1 MRRIAYPSRAGS
13 KRFRAA
19 APLLFLIVVL
29 TAVAA
34 TPSTRP
40 RYGGVLRVQM
50 RERVASL
57 DPRQWPANSVK
68 AAVAERLETL
78 VFDRLLRFDDRGV
91 PQAVLAVSWQH
102 DAPSKRW
109 QFRLREGAKFTDGAP
124 LTPEITALALQQ
136 LLGNAADVSTT
147 SDSVVIQSNQA
158 MPGLPE
164 QLAAGPY
171 FIFHTADDGSISGT
185 GAFRVAQWP
194 AGGVAAKAV
203 FVANESCWAGRPFV
217 DHVEVTM
224 GVGTDEQANAVAFGQ
239 ADVVELDASEVRRAE
254 QRGVRTAS
262 SHPVDLFALTF
273 DVSRLSVQ
281 DAHFREALALAI
293 DRAAIANVVLQ
304 HQSVSAGGLLP
315 NWLSGYAFLFPE
327 AANLA
332 RARELLA
339 ASGRDVW
346 RGAPLVLVFDSDDPE
361 ARAVAER
368 IAVNWRD
375 AGIGVQTIEQPAAG
389 TTKAPAADIKL
400 VRRHITT
407 PDPGLAL
414 RALLESLGESAA
426 TPATLEESFAAESAP
441 VNAFRVIPLVH
452 VSESY
457 GLGPQVRD
465 WMAPRWGG
473 WRLENVWLEPP
484 AASGGTPP

>member
-1 MRRIAYPSRAGS
+1 MRLIAYPSLAGS
-13 KRFRAA
+13 KSSRAA
-19 APLLFLIVVL
+19 APLLLFAVVL
-29 TAVAA
+29 TAAEA
-34 TPSTRP
+34 TASTRP

-50 RERVASL
+50 HERVASL
-57 DPRQWPANSVK
+57 DPRLWPADSVK
-68 AAVAERLETL
+68 AAAAERLTAL
-78 VFDRLLRFDDRGV
+78 VFERLLRFDERGV

-102 DAPSKRW
+102 DASSKRW
-109 QFRLREGAKFTDGAP
+109 QFRLRGDAKFTDGAP
-124 LTPEITALALQQ
+124 LTPEIAALALQQ

-147 SDSVVIQSNQA
+147 SDSVVIQSDHA
-158 MPGLPE
+158 MPSLPE

-171 FIFHTADDGSISGT
+171 FIFHTADDGSLSGT

-194 AGGVAAKAV
+194 SGGAPAKAT

-217 DHVEVTM
+217 DHIEVTM

-239 ADVVELDASEVRRAE
+239 ADVVELDPSEVRRAE

-262 SHPVDLFALTF
+262 SDPVELFALAF
-273 DVSRLSVQ
+273 DVSRPSVQ
-281 DAHFREALALAI
+281 DAHFREALGLAI

-315 NWLSGYAFLFPE
+315 NWLSGYAFLFPD
-327 AANLA
+327 AANPA
-332 RARELLA
+332 RAKEL
-339 ASGRDVW
+339 
-346 RGAPLVLVFDSDDPE
+346 RGASLVLVYDSADPE

-368 IAVNWRD
+368 VAVNWRD
-375 AGIGVQTIEQPAAG
+375 AGIGVQTTAQPGVG
-389 TTKAPAADIKL
+389 TAKAPAADIKL
-400 VRRHITT
+400 VRRHIIT
-407 PDPGLAL
+407 PDPALAL
-414 RALLESLGESAA
+414 RALFESLGEPAA
-426 TPATLEESFAAESAP
+426 TLATPEEAFAAESAP

-473 WRLENVWLEPP
+473 WRLEDVWLDAP
-484 AASGGTPP
+484 AASGGTPQ

>member
-1 MRRIAYPSRAGS
+1 MSRIAYPSRAGS
-13 KRFRAA
+13 KSSRAV
-19 APLLFLIVVL
+19 APLLLFTAVL

-34 TPSTRP
+34 TASTRP

-50 RERVASL
+50 HERVASL
-57 DPRQWPANSVK
+57 DPRQWPADSVK
-68 AAVAERLETL
+68 AAAAERLTAL
-78 VFDRLLRFDDRGV
+78 VFERLLRFDDRGA

-102 DAPSKRW
+102 DALSKRW
-109 QFRLREGAKFTDGAP
+109 QFRLRGDAKFTDGAP
-124 LTPEITALALQQ
+124 LTPEIAALALQQ

-147 SDSVVIQSNQA
+147 SDSVVIQSNHA

-171 FIFHTADDGSISGT
+171 FIFHTADNGSLSGT

-194 AGGVAAKAV
+194 AGGAAAKAV

-217 DHVEVTM
+217 DHIEVTM

-254 QRGVRTAS
+254 QRGVRTVS
-262 SHPVDLFALTF
+262 GDPVDLFALTF

-281 DAHFREALALAI
+281 DAHFREALGLAI

-315 NWLSGYAFLFPE
+315 NWLSGYAFLFPD

-332 RARELLA
+332 RAKELLA
-339 ASGRDVW
+339 TSGRDVW
-346 RGAPLVLVFDSDDPE
+346 RGASLVLAYDSGDAE

-368 IAVNWRD
+368 VAVNWHD
-375 AGIGVQTIEQPAAG
+375 AGIGVQTTGQTGIG
-389 TTKAPAADIKL
+389 TTKTPVADIKL

-414 RALLESLGESAA
+414 HALLESLGESAA
-426 TPATLEESFAAESAP
+426 TPTTPEESFSAESAP
-441 VNAFRVIPLVH
+441 VNALRVIPLVH

-473 WRLENVWLEPP
+473 WRLEDVWLEAP